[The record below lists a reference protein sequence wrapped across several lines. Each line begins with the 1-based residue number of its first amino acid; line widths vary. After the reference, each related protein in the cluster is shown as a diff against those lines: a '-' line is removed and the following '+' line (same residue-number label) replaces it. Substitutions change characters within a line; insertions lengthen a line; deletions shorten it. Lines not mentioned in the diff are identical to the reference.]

1 MHNLV
6 FLQENSNLL
15 GQDCLK
21 LGHKMSHLNEASKD
35 VGMMDQQLVLK
46 VLLLKGCRSLFF
58 KGCWQSLLRPSSA
71 RVVLCRPYIVHL
83 LEWLFSAS

>member
-6 FLQENSNLL
+6 FLQENTNLL

-21 LGHKMSHLNEASKD
+21 LGHKMSHPNKASKD

-46 VLLLKGCRSLFF
+46 VLL
-58 KGCWQSLLRPSSA
+58 
-71 RVVLCRPYIVHL
+71 
-83 LEWLFSAS
+83 